1 VFDVNP
7 TPQVFQESA
16 AVYDLLYG
24 EKGTLAEA
32 EWIATTLESHGCP
45 PSGRLLEFGS
55 GTGRHAR
62 ILADRGYLVTGV
74 EPSTDML
81 ERAEPHPRVTYLHGD
96 TASTSL
102 EEKFDAVVAL
112 FHVMSYHT
120 TLPDLHAFYD
130 TASRHLDAGGL
141 FAFDVWFTPA
151 VHSLVPEARV
161 LEKANSLISVTRT
174 ATPTEDIAHSLVTVN
189 YDYAVKDLTSGA
201 TSTFT
206 ESHAMRHFTQTEIEL
221 LAQQH
226 GFELVESREFMSNAK
241 PSRDT
246 WGVWFTLRKI

>member
-1 VFDVNP
+1 MNSSLKA
-7 TPQVFQESA
+7 FQESA

-24 EKGTLAEA
+24 EKDTLAEA
-32 EWIATTLESHGCP
+32 EWIAATLESHGCP

-81 ERAEPHPRVTYLHGD
+81 ERAEPHARVTYLHGD

-102 EEKFDAVVAL
+102 EEKFDAVLAL

-120 TLPDLHAFYD
+120 SLPELHGFFD
-130 TASRHLDAGGL
+130 TASRHLDSGGL
-141 FAFDVWFTPA
+141 FAFDLWFTPA
-151 VHSLVPEARV
+151 VHSLIPEARV
-161 LEKANSLISVTRT
+161 LEKANSQISVTRT
-174 ATPTEDIAHSLVTVN
+174 ATPTEDIARSLVTVS
-189 YDYAVKDLTSGA
+189 YDYTVEDLASGTA
-201 TSTFT
+201 STFT

-221 LAQQH
+221 LAGQH
-226 GFELVESREFMSNAK
+226 GFELVEALEFMSSAK
-241 PSRDT
+241 PSRNT
-246 WGVWFTLRKI
+246 WGVWFTLRKA

>member
-1 VFDVNP
+1 MNAS
-7 TPQVFQESA
+7 PQVFQESA

-24 EKGTLAEA
+24 EKDTLAEA
-32 EWIATTLESHGCP
+32 EWIANTLENHGCP
-45 PSGRLLEFGS
+45 PRGRLLEFGS

-62 ILADRGYLVTGV
+62 ILADRGYQVTGV
-74 EPSTDML
+74 EPSSDML
-81 ERAEPHPRVTYLHGD
+81 ERAEPHPRVRYLRGD

-102 EEKFDAVVAL
+102 EEKCDAVLSL

-120 TLPDLHAFYD
+120 SLPDLHAFYD
-130 TASRHLDAGGL
+130 TASRHLDSGGL

-161 LEKANSLISVTRT
+161 LKKENSRISVTRN
-174 ATPTEDIAHSLVTVN
+174 ATPTEDIARSLVTVS
-189 YDYAVKDLTSGA
+189 YDYTVEDLASGTS
-201 TSTFT
+201 STFT

-221 LAQQH
+221 LAEQH
-226 GFELVESREFMSNAK
+226 GFELVESCEFLSNAK
-241 PSRDT
+241 PSRNT

>member
-1 VFDVNP
+1 MS
-7 TPQVFQESA
+7 TSPQVFQESA

-24 EKGTLAEA
+24 EKDTLAEA
-32 EWIATTLESHGCP
+32 QWIATTLESHGCP

-62 ILADRGYLVTGV
+62 ILADRGYHVTGV
-74 EPSTDML
+74 EPSSDML

-102 EEKFDAVVAL
+102 DETCDAVLAL

-120 TLPDLHAFYD
+120 SLPELHGCFD
-130 TASRHLDAGGL
+130 TASCHLVSGGL

-161 LEKANSLISVTRT
+161 LKKANSHISVTRT
-174 ATPTEDIAHSLVTVN
+174 ATPTEDIAHSLVTVT
-189 YDYAVKDLTSGA
+189 YDYAVEDLATGA

-206 ESHAMRHFTQTEIEL
+206 ESHPMRHFTQTEIEL
-221 LAQQH
+221 LAEQH
-226 GFELVESREFMSNAK
+226 GFELVESREFMSSAK

>member
-1 VFDVNP
+1 MN
-7 TPQVFQESA
+7 TSPQVFQESA

-24 EKGTLAEA
+24 EKDTLAEA
-32 EWIATTLESHGCP
+32 QWIATTLESHGCP
-45 PSGRLLEFGS
+45 PAGRLLEFGS

-62 ILADRGYLVTGV
+62 ILADRGYHVTGV
-74 EPSTDML
+74 EPSSDML

-102 EEKFDAVVAL
+102 EEKFEAVLAL

-120 TLPDLHAFYD
+120 SLPELRAFYD
-130 TASRHLDAGGL
+130 TASRHLDSGGL

-151 VHSLVPEARV
+151 VHSFVPEARV
-161 LEKANSLISVTRT
+161 LEKANSHISVTRT
-174 ATPTEDIAHSLVTVN
+174 ATPIEDIAQSLVTVT
-189 YDYAVKDLTSGA
+189 YDYTVEDLTSG
-201 TSTFT
+201 TSSTFT

-221 LAQQH
+221 LAKQH
-226 GFELVESREFMSNAK
+226 GFELVESREFMSSAK
-241 PSRDT
+241 PSRNT

>member
-1 VFDVNP
+1 MS
-7 TPQVFQESA
+7 TSPQVFQESA

-24 EKGTLAEA
+24 EKDTLGEA
-32 EWIATTLESHGCP
+32 LWIATTLESHGCP
-45 PSGRLLEFGS
+45 PAGHLLEFGS

-62 ILADRGYLVTGV
+62 MLADRGYHVTGV
-74 EPSTDML
+74 EPSSDML

-102 EEKFDAVVAL
+102 EEKFDAVLAL
-112 FHVMSYHT
+112 FHVMSYHNA
-120 TLPDLHAFYD
+120 LPELHAFYE
-130 TASRHLDAGGL
+130 TASRHLDSGGL

-161 LEKANSLISVTRT
+161 LKKANSHISVTRA
-174 ATPTEDIAHSLVTVN
+174 ATPTEDIAQSLVTVT
-189 YDYAVKDLTSGA
+189 YDYTVEDLATGA

-206 ESHAMRHFTQTEIEL
+206 ESHPMRHFTQTEIEL
-221 LAQQH
+221 LARQH
-226 GFELVESREFMSNAK
+226 GFELAESREFMSSAQ
-241 PSRDT
+241 PSRNT

>member
-1 VFDVNP
+1 MN
-7 TPQVFQESA
+7 TSPQVFQESA

-24 EKGTLAEA
+24 EKDTVAEA
-32 EWIATTLESHGCP
+32 QWIATTLESHGCP
-45 PSGRLLEFGS
+45 PAGRLLEFGS

-62 ILADRGYLVTGV
+62 ILADQGYLITGV
-74 EPSTDML
+74 EPSTDMI
-81 ERAEPHPRVTYLHGD
+81 ERTEPHPRVTYLHGD
-96 TASTSL
+96 TGSTDL
-102 EEKFDAVVAL
+102 GEKFDAVVAL

-120 TLPDLHAFYD
+120 SLPELHAFYE
-130 TASRHLDAGGL
+130 TASRHLDPGGL

-161 LEKANSLISVTRT
+161 LEKANSRISVTRA
-174 ATPTEDIAHSLVTVN
+174 ATPTEDISRSLVTVTYN
-189 YDYAVKDLTSGA
+189 YTVKDLASGT
-201 TSTFT
+201 TSTFS

-221 LAQQH
+221 LARQH
-226 GFELVESREFMSNAK
+226 GFELLESHEFMSSAK